1 MFETLLG
8 ELMGLMLL
16 SPIILAAP
24 IAIYWLF
31 NQDPRKAR
39 PLAYLAVIGLG
50 VSAIIA
56 TYIEIAFPWMSIAYN
71 TPWMTVL
78 TPSGSFTIYVSFI
91 VNFLSRNMG
100 LLTAWLAFIIG
111 YIA

>member
-1 MFETLLG
+1 MLSSLLG

-16 SPIILAAP
+16 SPIVLASP

-50 VSAIIA
+50 ISAITA
-56 TYIEIAFPWMSIAYN
+56 TYIEVAFPWENIAYN
-71 TPWMTVL
+71 IPWMIL
-78 TPSGSFTIYVSFI
+78 PSSSGSITIYVSFI
-91 VNFLSRNMG
+91 VDFLSRNMG
-100 LLTAWLAFIIG
+100 LLTAWLAS
-111 YIA
+111 

>member
-1 MFETLLG
+1 MFSSLLG

-50 VSAIIA
+50 ISALIA
-56 TYIEIAFPWMSIAYN
+56 TYIEVAFPWKIVAYN
-71 TPWMTVL
+71 MPWMILPT
-78 TPSGSFTIYVSFI
+78 SGGSITIYVSFV

-100 LLTAWLAFIIG
+100 LLTAWLAS
-111 YIA
+111 